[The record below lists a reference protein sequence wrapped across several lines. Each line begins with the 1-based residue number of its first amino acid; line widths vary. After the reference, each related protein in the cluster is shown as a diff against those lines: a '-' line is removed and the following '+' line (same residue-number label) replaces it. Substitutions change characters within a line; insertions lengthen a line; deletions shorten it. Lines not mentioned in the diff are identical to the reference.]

1 MSKHVSLNVSLFAP
15 EQNISWG
22 NILCFRETKTVSDFF
37 RKILFL
43 QQMSSRFPAEET
55 TLTGFCGRVGCA
67 SKIEH
72 ARSAVFSEKV
82 VGLPG
87 KETMF
92 PARLSAQETF
102 WETMFP
108 HATMFPRLRGPL
120 KCI

>member
-1 MSKHVSLNVSLFAP
+1 MFPCLRPNKTFLGETFFVS
-15 EQNISWG
+15 EKQ
-22 NILCFRETKTVSDFF
+22 K
-37 RKILFL
+37 LFL
-43 QQMSSRFPAEET
+43 IFSEKFCFYNRFPAEET
-55 TLTGFCGRVGCA
+55 TLTGFCGRVGCV